1 MAFCLKRHN
10 WLRNRTHG
18 LPVDSLSTA
27 GDVTGFKHVQL
38 ELYRS
43 AAQDLLARLAPDLT
57 AQLLA
62 IFRAYARLPALSDHP
77 QPAVGLTARHAGS
90 AVAASGFDPVTDKH
104 TSFQSA
110 EPFQTPAV
118 AIASMGQA
126 PPVGG
131 MTADL
136 AAATQASALGDS
148 GLGASGL
155 LSPSALSQM
164 DFEPIA
170 AVAQP
175 RPSLVSFSDMASP
188 ASFSSVHFPTVRPS
202 RPPQLPSILSM
213 GPTVG
218 LLGEDTSP
226 SVVTMGQETPR
237 SIASVRA
244 QAGHMQQQIRQD
256 ARHGHLVVLQPQQTV
271 QQTSHVLVMQGSI
284 SLEGCAVNS
293 QLVPGYLQS
302 QWSLTGM
309 QQDTCR
315 HCCCAVAES
324 IV

>member
-1 MAFCLKRHN
+1 MFRIRCRSRLC
-10 WLRNRTHG
+10 NRSHG
-18 LPVDSLSTA
+18 LPIDSISTA

-62 IFRAYARLPALSDHP
+62 IFRAHARLPDRP
-77 QPAVGLTARHAGS
+77 QPAVGLADRRAGS
-90 AVAASGFDPVTDKH
+90 NVAAAAFNPVTDKH

-110 EPFQTPAV
+110 EPFQSSAV
-118 AIASMGQA
+118 ATASMGQA
-126 PPVGG
+126 LPVGG

-136 AAATQASALGDS
+136 AAAAQASALGDS

-155 LSPSALSQM
+155 LFPSALSQM

-175 RPSLVSFSDMASP
+175 RPSQVSFLDMASP

-202 RPPQLPSILSM
+202 RPPQLPTILSM
-213 GPTVG
+213 GPSIEGTLPPG
-218 LLGEDTSP
+218 
-226 SVVTMGQETPR
+226 VTIGQETPR

-244 QAGHMQQQIRQD
+244 QAGHMQQQISQD

-271 QQTSHVLVMQGSI
+271 QQTSHVLVMQGSV

-293 QLVPGYLQS
+293 QLAPGQLPS
-302 QWSLTGM
+302 FWSLTGM
-309 QQDTCR
+309 QQALSSCML
-315 HCCCAVAES
+315 CCS
-324 IV
+324 

>member
-1 MAFCLKRHN
+1 M
-10 WLRNRTHG
+10 
-18 LPVDSLSTA
+18 PVDSLSTA

-62 IFRAYARLPALSDHP
+62 IFKAYARLPALSDCP
-77 QPAVGLTARHAGS
+77 QPALGLAARHAGS
-90 AVAASGFDPVTDKH
+90 DVAASGFDPVTDKH
-104 TSFQSA
+104 TGFQSA
-110 EPFQTPAV
+110 EPFHSPAM
-118 AIASMGQA
+118 ATANMGQA
-126 PPVGG
+126 PTVRR

-175 RPSLVSFSDMASP
+175 RPSQVSFSDIASP

-202 RPPQLPSILSM
+202 RPPQLPTILSM
-213 GPTVG
+213 GPSVDLMVEG
-218 LLGEDTSP
+218 TSP
-226 SVVTMGQETPR
+226 PAVTVGQETPR

-293 QLVPGYLQS
+293 QLAPGELPS
-302 QWSLTGM
+302 LWSLTGM
-309 QQDTCR
+309 QQATY
-315 HCCCAVAES
+315 HHSCCAVAES
-324 IV
+324 TV

>member
-1 MAFCLKRHN
+1 MAFRIKRRN
-10 WLRNRTHG
+10 WLRIRSHG

-43 AAQDLLARLAPDLT
+43 AGQDLLTRLAPDLT

-62 IFRAYARLPALSDHP
+62 IFRAHARLPVLSDNP
-77 QPAVGLTARHAGS
+77 QPAVGLAARHAGS
-90 AVAASGFDPVTDKH
+90 SEAASGFDPVTGKH

-110 EPFQTPAV
+110 EPYQSPAV
-118 AIASMGQA
+118 ATASMEQA
-126 PPVGG
+126 G
-131 MTADL
+131 MTVDL

-148 GLGASGL
+148 GLGAFGL
-155 LSPSALSQM
+155 LSLSALSQM

-175 RPSLVSFSDMASP
+175 RPSQVSFPDMASP
-188 ASFSSVHFPTVRPS
+188 ASFSSAHFPTVRPS
-202 RPPQLPSILSM
+202 RPPQLPTILSM
-213 GPTVG
+213 GPSVDLMVEG
-218 LLGEDTSP
+218 TSP
-226 SVVTMGQETPR
+226 PGVTIGQETPR

-244 QAGHMQQQIRQD
+244 QAGHMQQQISQD

-271 QQTSHVLVMQGSI
+271 QQTSHVLVMQGSV

-293 QLVPGYLQS
+293 QLAPGELPS
-302 QWSLTGM
+302 LWSLTGM
-309 QQDTCR
+309 QPDAC
-315 HCCCAVAES
+315 HHSCCAVAGNT
-324 IV
+324 V

>member
-1 MAFCLKRHN
+1 M
-10 WLRNRTHG
+10 
-18 LPVDSLSTA
+18 PVDSLSTA

-62 IFRAYARLPALSDHP
+62 IFRAHARLPALSDHP
-77 QPAVGLTARHAGS
+77 QPAVGLAARHAGS
-90 AVAASGFDPVTDKH
+90 AVAASAFDPVTGKQ

-110 EPFQTPAV
+110 EPYQSPAM
-118 AIASMGQA
+118 ATASMGQA
-126 PPVGG
+126 PPVGE

-136 AAATQASALGDS
+136 AAAAQASALGDS

-175 RPSLVSFSDMASP
+175 RPSVVSFSDMASP

-202 RPPQLPSILSM
+202 RPLQLPTILSM
-213 GPTVG
+213 GPSVDLMVEG
-218 LLGEDTSP
+218 TSP
-226 SVVTMGQETPR
+226 PGVTISQETPR

-244 QAGHMQQQIRQD
+244 QAGHMQQQISQD

-271 QQTSHVLVMQGSI
+271 QQTSHVLVMQGSV

-293 QLVPGYLQS
+293 QLAPGELPS
-302 QWSLTGM
+302 LWSLTGM
-309 QQDTCR
+309 QQATC
-315 HCCCAVAES
+315 HHSCCAVTVATCCAATVAES
-324 IV
+324 TV

>member
-1 MAFCLKRHN
+1 M
-10 WLRNRTHG
+10 
-18 LPVDSLSTA
+18 PVDSLSTA

-62 IFRAYARLPALSDHP
+62 IFRAHARLPALSDHP
-77 QPAVGLTARHAGS
+77 QPAVGLAARHAGS
-90 AVAASGFDPVTDKH
+90 AVAASAFDPVTGKQ

-110 EPFQTPAV
+110 EPYQSPAM
-118 AIASMGQA
+118 ATASMGQA
-126 PPVGG
+126 PPVGE

-136 AAATQASALGDS
+136 AAAAQASALGDS

-155 LSPSALSQM
+155 LPPSALSQM

-175 RPSLVSFSDMASP
+175 RPSVVSFSDMASP

-202 RPPQLPSILSM
+202 RPLQLPTILSM
-213 GPTVG
+213 GPSVDLMVEG
-218 LLGEDTSP
+218 TSP
-226 SVVTMGQETPR
+226 PGVTISQETPR

-244 QAGHMQQQIRQD
+244 QAGHMQQQISQD

-271 QQTSHVLVMQGSI
+271 QQTSHVLVMQGSV

-293 QLVPGYLQS
+293 QLAPGELPS
-302 QWSLTGM
+302 LWSLTGM
-309 QQDTCR
+309 QQATC
-315 HCCCAVAES
+315 HHSCCAVTVATCCAATVAES
-324 IV
+324 TV